1 MHRIVVSDDG
11 YGGNIHIPSVLI
23 SKEDGARLIE
33 AAKRTQVITELK
45 WDIPTDHVVEMDLW
59 MSSGSLASM
68 KFLKEFSPKRK
79 VLNEVVKFRPHYA
92 VFSVPSSDPSIYR
105 DLCSDSS
112 GQFCAEEP
120 DSTGLVT
127 GKDVLEEDVRQLCIH
142 EMTKVVRTSLND
154 LSAGKTAV
162 EYAEK
167 YWDYV
172 EKFADECPVGGSG
185 DTRFGAHCAQRIM
198 QQIGLDVKKVE
209 ECMTATKDR
218 KLKEER
224 ENTAWSPRA
233 LRINGWRYSGMM
245 DADLVTRAVCS
256 GFITAPSECK
266 DLLSTPQ
273 TFRGMAVQTGVTR
286 SLVLGSLLSI
296 AALFF
301 CIVRVYRG
309 YLQKTMS
316 MDVREQV
323 MLEVQSQIS
332 QYDKMA
338 SGRSWF

>member
-1 MHRIVVSDDG
+1 M
-11 YGGNIHIPSVLI
+11 
-23 SKEDGARLIE
+23 
-33 AAKRTQVITELK
+33 
-45 WDIPTDHVVEMDLW
+45 
-59 MSSGSLASM
+59 
-68 KFLKEFSPKRK
+68 
-79 VLNEVVKFRPHYA
+79 
-92 VFSVPSSDPSIYR
+92 
-105 DLCSDSS
+105 
-112 GQFCAEEP
+112 
-120 DSTGLVT
+120 
-127 GKDVLEEDVRQLCIH
+127 
-142 EMTKVVRTSLND
+142 
-154 LSAGKTAV
+154 
-162 EYAEK
+162 
-167 YWDYV
+167 
-172 EKFADECPVGGSG
+172 G
-185 DTRFGAHCAQRIM
+185 DA
-198 QQIGLDVKKVE
+198 KKVE

-316 MDVREQV
+316 MDVREQ
-323 MLEVQSQIS
+323 
-332 QYDKMA
+332 
-338 SGRSWF
+338 